1 MKQEPQIIGF
11 DFYGAG
17 EETFYSYNPTKQIN
31 NEYQFLKATPDEI
44 NLAVEKAAAAFQVY
58 RKKSGTEKADF
69 LLAIGEELLKLGEE
83 LVTVC
88 CDETGL
94 PPARIEGERTRTVNQ
109 LKMFAA
115 LVKEGS
121 WVDARID
128 TAIPGRTPLPKPDL
142 RFIHIPL
149 GVVVVFGAS
158 NFPLAFSVAGGDTAS
173 ALAAGCTV
181 VVKAHPAHPAT
192 SAMVGRAIQT
202 AARNN
207 NMPDGVFSLLF
218 DNGIDV
224 GVQLVKKPFVKA
236 VAFTGSYKA
245 GKALYDI
252 AVSRPEP
259 IPVYAEMGSTNPVF
273 ILPQAMK
280 ERGREIA
287 AAYAASVTT
296 GVGQFCTNPGMLIY
310 QNINDD
316 FKQLIKTAFEKTAGG
331 VMLTP
336 TILHAYKTGVRHRLD
351 IPGVEQLAAA
361 GSQTGNDANTAVPVL
376 LNTGGEVLNNNPQL
390 SEEIFGPSGIIIPV
404 TTKEEMLA
412 IAGNLSGH
420 LTATVHGNDD
430 ELVAYKELL
439 DILEQKAGRVI
450 INGFPT
456 GVEVCSAMVHGG
468 PFPSTTDS
476 KTTSVGTAAIYRFTR
491 PVCYQNMPQ
500 VLLPEELKDSNTSGI
515 YRLVNGAR
523 SNKDVVV
530 QEESRVIN

>member
-11 DFYGAG
+11 DFYGSG
-17 EETFYSYNPTKQIN
+17 EETFFSYNPVTQTN
-31 NEYQFLKATPDEI
+31 NEYQFHKATPVEI
-44 NLAVEKAAAAFQVY
+44 ALAVEKATAAFQVY
-58 RKKSGTEKADF
+58 RKKSGTEKAAF
-69 LLAIGEELLKLGEE
+69 LLVIAEELMNLGDE

-88 CDETGL
+88 CEETGL
-94 PPARIEGERTRTVNQ
+94 PRIRIEGERTRTINQ

-115 LVKEGS
+115 LLQEGS

-128 TAIPGRTPLPKPDL
+128 TAIPDRVPVPKPDL
-142 RFIHIPL
+142 RFIYMPL

-181 VVKAHPAHPAT
+181 IVKAHPAHPAT
-192 SAMVGRAIQT
+192 SAIAGRAIQT
-202 AARNN
+202 AARKT

-224 GVQLVKKPFVKA
+224 GVQLVKNPFVKA

-245 GKALYDI
+245 GRALYDI
-252 AVSRPEP
+252 AVRRPEP

-280 ERGREIA
+280 DRGQEIA
-287 AAYAASVTT
+287 AAYSASVTI

-316 FKQLIKTAFEKTAGG
+316 FQQSLKTAFEKTAGG
-331 VMLTP
+331 VMLAP
-336 TILHAYKTGVRHRLD
+336 NILHAYKTGVQQRLD
-351 IPGVEQLAAA
+351 TPGVEQLAITN
-361 GSQTGNDANTAVPVL
+361 SQTGNDANTAVPVL
-376 LNTGGEVLNNNPQL
+376 LKADSEAFNNNQYL
-390 SEEIFGPSGIIIPV
+390 REEIFGPSGIVIPV
-404 TTKEEMLA
+404 STKEEMLD
-412 IAGNLSGH
+412 IARDLSGH
-420 LTATVHGNDD
+420 LTATVHGNNE

-439 DILEQKAGRVI
+439 DILEQKAGRVV

-456 GVEVCSAMVHGG
+456 GVEVCGAMVHGG
-468 PFPSTTDS
+468 PFPATTDS

-500 VLLPEELKDSNTSGI
+500 ELLPAELKDNNTLGI
-515 YRLVNGAR
+515 YRLVNGQR
-523 SNKDVVV
+523 SDKDV
-530 QEESRVIN
+530 I